1 MLTRDSGVA
10 LLWEAQIRWIVPPIR
25 RYLLFY
31 YSKSGVLLCVRDRGL
46 QGKQFSSWVG
56 HDSSEWFVLS
66 LPNLSPSNIEGA
78 RFDVIDPSG
87 ARSRYPAVGWRVPW
101 RSAAKTLD
109 MQPRTKSP
117 LFPWGWN
124 SEVFENQ
131 LMFSIYCPLYV
142 PCNSPA
148 PWAQLDRQTPK
159 GAVSLG
165 KAWPIS
171 FPSDVRTPLNCRVGL
186 LHRHWFGMTVLQWH
200 ASALWPILKPVGE
213 KSRG

>member
-1 MLTRDSGVA
+1 MCSSASVIGVYKVNNSPLVLDMIPASGLFCHCLTKSIKYRGGTVWRDWSVWCVQSISSSRMAGTVA
-10 LLWEAQIRWIVPPIR
+10 
-25 RYLLFY
+25 
-31 YSKSGVLLCVRDRGL
+31 
-46 QGKQFSSWVG
+46 
-56 HDSSEWFVLS
+56 
-66 LPNLSPSNIEGA
+66 
-78 RFDVIDPSG
+78 
-87 ARSRYPAVGWRVPW
+87 W

-200 ASALWPILKPVGE
+200 ASALWPILKPVG
-213 KSRG
+213 KKQRKVQKCWNLKLNVWAKPLDTN